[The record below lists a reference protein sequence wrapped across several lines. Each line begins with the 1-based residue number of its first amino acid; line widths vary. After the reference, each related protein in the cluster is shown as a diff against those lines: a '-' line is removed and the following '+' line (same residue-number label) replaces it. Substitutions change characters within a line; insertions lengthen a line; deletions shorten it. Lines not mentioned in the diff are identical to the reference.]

1 MISVL
6 CGLATAFCWGT
17 CDFIGGTSSRRAGAF
32 AMTLATIATGLTLLV
47 PAALLVPEPPATAS
61 GWALCML
68 AGGFDALGILLLYRS
83 MTIGRLS
90 LAAPLSA
97 LTAAALPV
105 MVGMATQGVPDGK
118 VLAGLAL
125 ALVAVWFLC
134 REKTEGPVEPLKPI
148 HVWLPLLSGSCL
160 GLFLVL
166 MHSASGGAVLWPM
179 VAVRC
184 GGVLVL
190 LLFLAVGKQGVG
202 EWGALPWRLVLLNGF
217 LDVAGNGFYIV
228 AGQSG
233 RMDVAAV
240 LSSLFPGAT
249 VFLAWLILKERVSRL
264 QMGGIATA
272 LAAIALLT

>member
-1 MISVL
+1 MLSVL

-17 CDFIGGTSSRRAGAF
+17 CDFIGGTSSRRTGAF
-32 AMTLATIATGLTLLV
+32 FMTLATIASGLAMLV
-47 PAALLVPEPPATAS
+47 PVALLVRETPVTAG
-61 GWALCML
+61 GWALNML

-83 MTIGRLS
+83 MTLGRLS

-105 MVGMATQGVPDGK
+105 IVGMLTQGIPDGK
-118 VLAGLAL
+118 VVAGLAL
-125 ALVAVWFLC
+125 ALASVWFLC
-134 REKTEGPVEPLKPI
+134 REDAQGPVEPLKPI

-160 GLFLVL
+160 GLFLIL

-190 LLFLAVGKQGVG
+190 LLFMAAGKQGG
-202 EWGALPWRLVLLNGF
+202 GDWGALPWRMVLLNAF

>member
-1 MISVL
+1 MLTVL

-17 CDFIGGTSSRRAGAF
+17 CDFIGGTSSRRVGAF
-32 AMTLATIATGLTLLV
+32 AMTLATIATGLTMLIPV
-47 PAALLVPEPPATAS
+47 ALMVREPSATAA
-61 GWALCML
+61 GWALNML
-68 AGGFDALGILLLYRS
+68 AGAFDALGILLLYRS
-83 MTIGRLS
+83 MTLGRLS

-105 MVGMATQGVPDGK
+105 IVGMATQGVPDGK

-125 ALVAVWFLC
+125 ALASVWFLC
-134 REKTEGPVEPLKPI
+134 REESDGPVVPLKAI
-148 HVWLPLLSGSCL
+148 HIWLPLLSGSCL

-166 MHSASGGAVLWPM
+166 MHGASDGAVIWPM

-190 LLFLAVGKQGVG
+190 LMFLAAGKQGG
-202 EWGALPWRLVLLNGF
+202 SDFGALPWRLVLLNAF
-217 LDVAGNGFYIV
+217 LDVSGNGFYIV
-228 AGQSG
+228 AGQAG

-249 VFLAWLILKERVSRL
+249 VFLAWLILKERVSRMQL
-264 QMGGIATA
+264 GGIATA
-272 LAAIALLT
+272 LVAIALLT

>member
-1 MISVL
+1 MLSVL
-6 CGLATAFCWGT
+6 CGIATAFCWGT

-32 AMTLATIATGLTLLV
+32 AMTLATIASGLAMLIPV
-47 PAALLVPEPPATAS
+47 ALMVRETPVTAP
-61 GWALCML
+61 GWALNML
-68 AGGFDALGILLLYRS
+68 AGAFDALGILLLYRS
-83 MTIGRLS
+83 MTLGRLS

-105 MVGMATQGVPDGK
+105 VAGMILQGIPDRK
-118 VLAGLAL
+118 VIVGLAL
-125 ALVAVWFLC
+125 ALASVWLLC
-134 REKTEGPVEPLKPI
+134 REESEGPAEPLRAI
-148 HVWLPLLSGSCL
+148 HIWLPLLSGSCL
-160 GLFLVL
+160 GMFLIL
-166 MHSASGGAVLWPM
+166 MHSASGGAVIWPM

-190 LLFLAVGKQGVG
+190 LMFLAAGKQGGG
-202 EWGALPWRLVLLNGF
+202 EWGALPWRLVALNAF
-217 LDVAGNGFYIV
+217 LDVAGNGFYIL

-249 VFLAWLILKERVSRL
+249 VFLAWLILKERVSRVQL
-264 QMGGIATA
+264 GGVATA

>member
-1 MISVL
+1 MLSVL
-6 CGLATAFCWGT
+6 FGLATAFCWGT
-17 CDFIGGTSSRRAGAF
+17 CDFIGGTSSRRTGAF
-32 AMTLATIATGLTLLV
+32 FMTLATIASGLAMLIPVALMVRET
-47 PAALLVPEPPATAS
+47 PPTAA
-61 GWALCML
+61 GWALNMI

-83 MTIGRLS
+83 MKLGRLS

-97 LTAAALPV
+97 LTAATIPV
-105 MVGMATQGVPDGK
+105 IVGMATQGVPDRK
-118 VLAGLAL
+118 VVLGLAL
-125 ALVAVWFLC
+125 VLASVWLLC
-134 REKTEGPVEPLKPI
+134 REQSEGPAEPLRPV

-166 MHSASGGAVLWPM
+166 MHSASSGAVLWPM

-190 LLFLAVGKQGVG
+190 LLFLAAGRQGG
-202 EWGALPWRLVLLNGF
+202 GDWGALPWRMVLLNAF
-217 LDVAGNGFYIV
+217 LDVCGNGFYIM
-228 AGQSG
+228 AGHSG

-249 VFLAWLILKERVSRL
+249 VFLAWLILKERVSMVQL
-264 QMGGIATA
+264 GGVATA

>member
-1 MISVL
+1 MLSVL

-17 CDFIGGTSSRRAGAF
+17 CDFIGGTSSRRTGAF
-32 AMTLATIATGLTLLV
+32 FMTLGTIGSGLAMLIPV
-47 PAALLVPEPPATAS
+47 ALLVRETPATAA
-61 GWALCML
+61 GWALSML

-83 MTIGRLS
+83 MTLGRLS

-105 MVGMATQGVPDGK
+105 IVGMLTQGVPDGK
-118 VLAGLAL
+118 VVAGLAL
-125 ALVAVWFLC
+125 ALASVWFLC
-134 REKTEGPVEPLKPI
+134 REDAQGPVEPLKPI

-160 GLFLVL
+160 GLFLIL

-190 LLFLAVGKQGVG
+190 LLFMAAGKQGG
-202 EWGALPWRLVLLNGF
+202 GDWGALPWRMVLLNAF